1 MSREDLYGLISGN
14 VEPCPE
20 LRRGYIGHPHLVRC
34 WLIKLAIEQVKCNC
48 QLVFRLCGDSSSRLR
63 NWSGVSL
70 ATPMLA
76 LSVHVSCKATQFN
89 PVIKAFFQKLLA
101 VGKMKK
107 VACMRKLLVILN
119 AIEKNNTPWR

>member
-1 MSREDLYGLISGN
+1 M
-14 VEPCPE
+14 
-20 LRRGYIGHPHLVRC
+20 
-34 WLIKLAIEQVKCNC
+34 
-48 QLVFRLCGDSSSRLR
+48 R

-76 LSVHVSCKATQFN
+76 LSVPTSCKATRYN
-89 PVIKAFFQKLLA
+89 PVIKAFYQKLLA

-119 AIEKNNTPWR
+119 AVEKIIRRGEKWSLLESLSKTV